1 MKPNFM
7 QKCYDQ
13 FITPQTRE
21 FIRLNVSVANRIY
34 DILDERG
41 MSQKDFA
48 KLMGKTEAEVS
59 RWLSGTHNFTM
70 ETIARINVNLKEDVL
85 SVPEKQQFWYIPITA
100 HDSVILARGRK
111 IHYNYNKSLLMEEYE
126 YAYN

>member
-48 KLMGKTEAEVS
+48 KLTGKTEAEVS

-70 ETIARINVNLKEDVL
+70 ETIARINYALGENVL
-85 SVPEKQQFWYIPITA
+85 EVPQKPMYIFFRLDQGMQNVLPA
-100 HDSVILARGRK
+100 NKKDSNYQ
-111 IHYNYNKSLLMEEYE
+111 YNTSYSYE
-126 YAYN
+126 INR

>member
-7 QKCYDQ
+7 QTCYNQ
-13 FITPQTRE
+13 FVTPETRE

-34 DILDERG
+34 DILEERG

-70 ETIARINVNLKEDVL
+70 ETIARINYALGENVLEVPQKPMFIFVRLDRSKPSMLPINKKE
-85 SVPEKQQFWYIPITA
+85 SNRQ
-100 HDSVILARGRK
+100 
-111 IHYNYNKSLLMEEYE
+111 YNPSNSYE
-126 YAYN
+126 ISR

>member
-7 QKCYDQ
+7 QTCYNQ
-13 FITPQTRE
+13 FVTPETRE

-34 DILDERG
+34 DILEERG

-70 ETIARINVNLKEDVL
+70 ETIARINYALGENVLEVPQKPMFIFVRLDRSKQSMLPINKKE
-85 SVPEKQQFWYIPITA
+85 SNRQ
-100 HDSVILARGRK
+100 
-111 IHYNYNKSLLMEEYE
+111 YNPSNSYE
-126 YAYN
+126 ISR

>member
-13 FITPQTRE
+13 FVTPQTRE

-70 ETIARINVNLKEDVL
+70 ETIARINVTLKEDVL
-85 SVPEKQQFWYIPITA
+85 SVPEKQQFWYISIPA
-100 HDSVILARGRK
+100 HDSVILASRRK
-111 IHYNYNKSLLMEEYE
+111 THYNKCLIKEEYE